1 MRFSSDTCA
10 TVSGVRLSAQSTS
23 PEPTGGTTG
32 PASVPTPHPCLAQR
46 PNVLAPLKR
55 PQCPT
60 DRPRSSSLQRDQAAT
75 SQEKTRST
83 PRPSPQGTT
92 PVFSG
97 HSVASAQRLSTLP
110 RRAPAGGL
118 DRGDELDPAV
128 EPAGCLAVDG
138 HRSGD
143 WFGGQVDRKLQL
155 RDGGVIH
162 ATSIAPGKNVR
173 TRRSPQFFDCQS
185 PDLRTCIVKA
195 PFIWV
200 VPTQK
205 LPMSITE
212 SPDRRGRSVRGGTG
226 LLERDET
233 LTAIDELLDHA
244 RAGHGASLLIEGH
257 AGMGKTRLYEAA
269 LDAARAR
276 GMRVL
281 RAAGAELESEIAFG
295 VAAQL
300 LTAQLQL
307 LEPAKR
313 EDLLVA

>member
-1 MRFSSDTCA
+1 
-10 TVSGVRLSAQSTS
+10 
-23 PEPTGGTTG
+23 
-32 PASVPTPHPCLAQR
+32 
-46 PNVLAPLKR
+46 
-55 PQCPT
+55 
-60 DRPRSSSLQRDQAAT
+60 
-75 SQEKTRST
+75 
-83 PRPSPQGTT
+83 
-92 PVFSG
+92 
-97 HSVASAQRLSTLP
+97 
-110 RRAPAGGL
+110 
-118 DRGDELDPAV
+118 PAV

-313 EDLLVA
+313 EDLLVAAPEPIRELAGLASGEHAEPATNVALSQALFTALAATEDARPGLLAIDDLHWCDGASLEFVRYLLHRLEELPIAVVMTRRLAHGDASSDALE